1 MKTPKYIIVTDIIS
15 VVINVACFLALL
27 LTGSFKDDNDI
38 VAVGLLVSY
47 WLMAVNSLR
56 IDLISNI
63 KRPTFRTIGLFIM
76 GILLLLGFVE
86 EGHFDFIRF

>member
-1 MKTPKYIIVTDIIS
+1 MKTPRYIIVTDIIS
-15 VVINVACFLALL
+15 VAINVACFLALL

-56 IDLISNI
+56 IDLIANI
-63 KRPTFRTIGLFIM
+63 KRPTVRTIGLFVF
-76 GILLLLGFVE
+76 GLCLFFGFLE
-86 EGHFDFIRF
+86 NSPFNF

>member
-1 MKTPKYIIVTDIIS
+1 MKTPRYIIVTDIIS

-27 LTGSFKDDNDI
+27 FTGSFKNDNDI

-56 IDLISNI
+56 IDLIANI
-63 KRPTFRTIGLFIM
+63 KRPTVRTIGLFIM
-76 GILLLLGFVE
+76 GMLFLLGFVE
-86 EGHFDFIRF
+86 KGHFDFIRF